1 MRETPRQPRN
11 LDLRAESS
19 LAFLGHRIESWEA
32 LKVTADP
39 LSVRTKNAR
48 EEIDR
53 EVRALTE
60 NGFSRGDAE
69 IAFLSQDFAL
79 LLSTPDDDA
88 GFARLCNER
97 MELYRGLRGEYIESL
112 NG

>member
-1 MRETPRQPRN
+1 MRESPRQPRN
-11 LDLRAESS
+11 LDSKTESS

-32 LKVTADP
+32 LKDAADP
-39 LSVRTKNAR
+39 LSVRAEKAR
-48 EEIDR
+48 EEIDK
-53 EVRALTE
+53 EVSALTE

-79 LLSTPDDDA
+79 LLSAPSDEAEFT
-88 GFARLCNER
+88 RLCNER